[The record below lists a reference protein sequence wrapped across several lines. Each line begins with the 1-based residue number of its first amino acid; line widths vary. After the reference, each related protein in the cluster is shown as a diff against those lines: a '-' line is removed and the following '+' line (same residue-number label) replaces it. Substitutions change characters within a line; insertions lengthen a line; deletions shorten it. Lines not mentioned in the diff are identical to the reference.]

1 MRNLDLEWT
10 SSAHRR
16 RLLTVACVAVVAAAI
31 TGHEEL
37 LVVAAAPLLII
48 AAADRGPRPTQVTLS
63 AVTAP
68 DRCIEGDAVDLTVRA
83 RTDAGVGQITVT
95 IQPVYAL
102 RLLEES
108 SGPGASLRCNE
119 FHGTWHL
126 RAARWGRWTVATASV
141 TVRDQSRLRQATAS
155 CPVGQLVVYP
165 QPAALSHLIVPR
177 RLPRRIGTHVARA
190 PGPGVEFAGIRAY
203 APGDPL
209 RDIHWPSSLRL
220 GRLHIT
226 QHAAEQAA
234 DIVVGVDAFS
244 DVGGSLGRSVRGCA
258 GVAQGYLRVGDRV
271 GLVVLGGGLRW
282 LPADTGQRTL
292 YRITDQVLG
301 LRRDDSVVTPDLSR
315 LPRQAL
321 PPAALMVL
329 FTPLLDERA
338 ITIVEDLCTRGV
350 STLVIDVLNCEPAL
364 PRRHTA
370 GEELAVR
377 LWRLDRAAQ
386 RQRLSEQG
394 VTVVRWDARRGLDD
408 ILTLA
413 LHLSRA
419 GARS

>member
-1 MRNLDLEWT
+1 MRRLDLEWT
-10 SSAHRR
+10 SSPHRR
-16 RLLTVACVAVVAAAI
+16 RLLTVACVAVVAAAV

-37 LVVAAAPLLII
+37 LVVAAAPFMII
-48 AAADRGPRPTQVTLS
+48 AVADRGPRPTQVTLS
-63 AVTAP
+63 AATAP
-68 DRCIEGDAVDLTVRA
+68 DRCIEGDAVDLTVHA
-83 RTDAGVGQITVT
+83 GTDCGVGQITVT
-95 IQPVYAL
+95 IQPAHVL
-102 RLLEES
+102 RRLEEPPG
-108 SGPGASLRCNE
+108 SGTSLRRNE

-126 RAARWGRWTVATASV
+126 RAILWGRWTVATASV
-141 TVRDQSRLRQATAS
+141 TVRDRSRLWQATAR
-155 CPVGQLVVYP
+155 CPVGELVVYP
-165 QPAALSHLIVPR
+165 QPAALSHLSVPR
-177 RLPRRIGTHVARA
+177 RLPRRIGTHVARV
-190 PGPGVEFAGIRAY
+190 PGHGVEFAGIRAY

-258 GVAQGYLRVGDRV
+258 GVAQAYLRVGDRV

-282 LPADTGQRTL
+282 LPPDTGQRTL
-292 YRITDQVLG
+292 YRITEQVLG
-301 LRRDDSVVTPDLSR
+301 LRRDDSVVTPNLSR

-338 ITIVEDLCTRGV
+338 ISIIDDLCVRGV
-350 STLVIDVLNCEPAL
+350 STLVIDVLTCEPGL

-370 GEELAVR
+370 GQELAVR

-386 RQRLSEQG
+386 RQRFSEQG
-394 VTVVRWDARRGLDD
+394 VTVVRWDARRGLDE
-408 ILTLA
+408 ILTPA

-419 GARS
+419 GPRS

>member
-1 MRNLDLEWT
+1 MTNLDLEW
-10 SSAHRR
+10 SASAHRR
-16 RLLTVACVAVVAAAI
+16 RLLTVACVAVVAAAV

-48 AAADRGPRPTQVTLS
+48 AAADRGPRPTQLTVR
-63 AVTAP
+63 AVTTP
-68 DRCIEGDAVDLTVRA
+68 ERCIEGDVLDLAVHA
-83 RTDAGVGQITVT
+83 GTDRVVGQITVA
-95 IQPVYAL
+95 IQPIPAL
-102 RLLEES
+102 RLLEEPPG
-108 SGPGASLRCNE
+108 SGTSLRCNE
-119 FHGTWHL
+119 FHGTWRL
-126 RAARWGRWTVATASV
+126 RAAHWGRWTVATASV
-141 TVRDQSRLRQATAS
+141 TVRDRSRLWQATAS
-155 CPVGQLVVYP
+155 CPVGELTVYP
-165 QPAALSHLIVPR
+165 QPAPLSHLIVPR
-177 RLPRRIGTHVARA
+177 RLRRQLGTHVARA

-203 APGDPL
+203 VPGDQL
-209 RDIHWPSSLRL
+209 RDIHWPSSLRM
-220 GRLHIT
+220 GRLHII

-282 LPADTGQRTL
+282 LPPDTGQRTL
-292 YRITDQVLG
+292 YRITDEVIG

-321 PPAALMVL
+321 PPAALVMM

-338 ITIVEDLCTRGV
+338 ITLIDDLCVRGV
-350 STLVIDVLNCEPAL
+350 SILIIDVLTSEPGL

-386 RQRLSEQG
+386 RQRFSEQG
-394 VTVVRWDARRGLDD
+394 VTVVRWDAQRGLDD
-408 ILTLA
+408 ILTPA
-413 LHLSRA
+413 LHLFQA